1 MTIQWDT
8 VDFERGV
15 NEGLKKYKLG
25 TEKAVLALALSVEAT
40 AKGMA
45 PVDTGNL
52 RRSITHKPGRD
63 VRGFY
68 VDVGTN
74 VIYAPFVEFGTRFMR
89 PQPYLRPAFLQA
101 VNQLRWQM
109 P

>member
-1 MTIQWDT
+1 MPVEWDT
-8 VDFERGV
+8 ADFERGV
-15 NEGLKKYKLG
+15 REGMEKYKLG
-25 TEKAVLALALSVEAT
+25 SEKAVLALALSVEAT
-40 AKGMA
+40 AKRLA

-63 VRGFY
+63 GFSYY

-74 VIYAPFVEFGTRFMR
+74 VIYAPYVEFGTQHMR
-89 PQPYLRPAFLQA
+89 AQPYLRPAFLQA

>member
-1 MTIQWDT
+1 MTVVWET
-8 VDFERGV
+8 KDFERGV
-15 NEGLKKYKLG
+15 KEGMEKYKLG
-25 TEKAVLALALSVEAT
+25 TEKAVLALALSVEAS
-40 AKGMA
+40 AKGLA
-45 PVDTGNL
+45 PVDTGTL

-74 VIYAPFVEFGTRFMR
+74 VVYAPFVEFGTRFMR

>member
-1 MTIQWDT
+1 MPVDWDT
-8 VDFERGV
+8 ADFERGMDSALDK
-15 NEGLKKYKLG
+15 LKFG
-25 TEKAVLALALSVEAT
+25 TEKEVLRLAIGVESA
-40 AKGMA
+40 AKHLC

-63 VRGFY
+63 GLGYY

-74 VIYAPFVEFGTRFMR
+74 VIYGPFVEFGTRYMR

-101 VNQLRWQM
+101 VNQLRRPM
-109 P
+109 